1 MKTPIAPGALTKGI
15 TRLARTARPPGKRSA
30 RRGGAPGRSF
40 VLAKPSPALA
50 ADEVLIAVADA
61 SSVALQRVK
70 IPGPPSGTTPG
81 ASKVSEIARRIA
93 EIELIASE
101 LARAAPGPT
110 PPAPL
115 ADAEDRLLR
124 VAELAPGPLVA
135 AEAQGLH
142 RTTAEYARLLHDSYT
157 VERTARLLAVNTSRI
172 RQRLTGRPRTL
183 YGIKVGKSWRVPTF
197 QFQGR
202 RLIPAIERVV
212 ARLAADL
219 HPVAVYRWF
228 TSPTPDLTF
237 ENDTSLSPLDWLRSG
252 HPPETAAELAAEL

>member
-1 MKTPIAPGALTKGI
+1 M
-15 TRLARTARPPGKRSA
+15 ART
-30 RRGGAPGRSF
+30 
-40 VLAKPSPALA
+40 
-50 ADEVLIAVADA
+50 
-61 SSVALQRVK
+61 
-70 IPGPPSGTTPG
+70 
-81 ASKVSEIARRIA
+81 
-93 EIELIASE
+93 
-101 LARAAPGPT
+101 APGPT

-115 ADAEDRLLR
+115 TDAEDRLLR
-124 VAELAPGPLVA
+124 DAELAPGPLVA

-157 VERTARLLAVNTSRI
+157 VERTARLLTVNTSRI

-202 RLIPAIERVV
+202 RLIPGIERVV

-252 HPPETAAELAAEL
+252 HPPEAAAELAAEL

>member
-1 MKTPIAPGALTKGI
+1 MKTPIAPGALTEGI
-15 TRLARTARPPGKRSA
+15 TRLARAARPPGKRSA
-30 RRGGAPGRSF
+30 RRGGAPGESF

-50 ADEVLIAVADA
+50 TDEVLIAVADA

-70 IPGPPSGTTPG
+70 IPGPPSGTPPG

-115 ADAEDRLLR
+115 TDAEDRLLR
-124 VAELAPGPLVA
+124 DAELAPGPLVA
-135 AEAQGLH
+135 VEAQGLH

-202 RLIPAIERVV
+202 RLIPGIERVV

-237 ENDTSLSPLDWLRSG
+237 ENDASLSPLDWLRSG
-252 HPPETAAELAAEL
+252 HPPETAAEFAAEL